1 MWQESD
7 LRKRR
12 RIRSNRVSW
21 AGFTSLEKKKKKKN
35 RDPIRGTNFE
45 ATIKVAW
52 SQPLFSLPRSNRE
65 EEEGEERKKEE
76 EEEEKENERKR
87 RKKGQSMFERIV
99 NTIFFFFFTPTR
111 RNSALRFLFLHR
123 AQGNQS
129 LWTFNKTVFTRWGV
143 NRRSGMGLGGG

>member
-1 MWQESD
+1 MGE
-7 LRKRR
+7 
-12 RIRSNRVSW
+12 
-21 AGFTSLEKKKKKKN
+21 KKKKKN

-99 NTIFFFFFTPTR
+99 NTIFFFFYSNTAELGSQIFIFTSSSR
-111 RNSALRFLFLHR
+111 
-123 AQGNQS
+123 QS
-129 LWTFNKTVFTRWGV
+129 KFV
-143 NRRSGMGLGGG
+143 NV